1 MKRKISRK
9 INTPKPS
16 EPPSP
21 QLNAGVQ
28 LTPLDKGT
36 MQIQTFGENIADVK
50 RYLRWADQALKT
62 DKADEPKPLE
72 QHGPKQAA

>member
-1 MKRKISRK
+1 MKRKVSRK

-16 EPPSP
+16 ETASP

-28 LTPLDKGT
+28 LTPLDKGR
-36 MQIQTFGENIADVK
+36 MQIQTFGENIADVQ

-62 DKADEPKPLE
+62 DKADKPKPLE